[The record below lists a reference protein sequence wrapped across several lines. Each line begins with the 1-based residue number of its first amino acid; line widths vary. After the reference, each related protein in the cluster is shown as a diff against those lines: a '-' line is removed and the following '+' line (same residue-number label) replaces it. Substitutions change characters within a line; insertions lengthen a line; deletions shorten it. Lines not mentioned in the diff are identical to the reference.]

1 MADLVNRGRHPVD
14 PTGERF
20 GDTHWPLSTYQY
32 SDPIMQVAI
41 NRATMTF
48 IGLGEY
54 RVLWDKAI
62 SEAESPAIVIGDA
75 QANRTYSAFT
85 DLELKLLYS
94 NTTGFKHEGFDYN
107 ALLQSCRALGLKLE
121 PLPNPP
127 GMGRSSY
134 TPTGNAPTERAKPAV
149 AKEVRA
155 PQSPSTRPKSGTA
168 TGRVWDIGDEVA
180 ASMPGAAAATI
191 RSEVVRRAVD
201 EGINKATVQVQYSK
215 WKASTNLS

>member
-1 MADLVNRGRHPVD
+1 MADLVNRGRHPAD

-32 SDPIMQVAI
+32 ADPIMQVAI
-41 NRATMTF
+41 NRETMTF
-48 IGLGEY
+48 IGRGEY

-62 SEAESPAIVIGDA
+62 AETASNAIVIGDA
-75 QANRTYSAFT
+75 SANRTYSAFT

-107 ALLQSCRALGLKLE
+107 ALLQACRALGLKLE
-121 PLPNPP
+121 PLPLPP
-127 GMGRSSY
+127 GMGRGGY
-134 TPTGNAPTERAKPAV
+134 TPTGNAPVAPAKAAV
-149 AKEVRA
+149 AKEVKGPA
-155 PQSPSTRPKSGTA
+155 SPSTRPKSGTA
-168 TGRVWDIGDEVA
+168 TGRVWEIGDEVLA
-180 ASMPGAAAATI
+180 ASPGAAQATI